1 MVVVGYIDESMIVYT
16 IRSWVNEDIN
26 LNNKLSINKSQG
38 QLLLDG
44 QSAYDVNFGPPH
56 IASMSLAYIHNGE
69 YEPTIERIPLSITIP
84 SLINSRL
91 RLKREQNTT
100 INNDYFNDNNNN
112 NNKLYQKYG
121 SGKHRRKHKR
131 IANSLPVLQLELSI
145 RIVRLYNHGHCH
157 WDIVWHA
164 AIANI
169 NEFDCRVSGLGQL
182 WSAHAMHN

>member
-1 MVVVGYIDESMIVYT
+1 MIVYT
-16 IRSWVNEDIN
+16 IRSWLNEDIN

-84 SLINSRL
+84 SLLNSRL

-100 INNDYFNDNNNN
+100 INSDYFNENNNN
-112 NNKLYQKYG
+112 LYQKYG
-121 SGKHRRKHKR
+121 SGKQRRKHKR

-145 RIVRLYNHGHCH
+145 RIVRLYNHVSCLFCSVLL
-157 WDIVWHA
+157 IV
-164 AIANI
+164 
-169 NEFDCRVSGLGQL
+169 
-182 WSAHAMHN
+182 HNHKLMYYEYSFSLLLRIKS